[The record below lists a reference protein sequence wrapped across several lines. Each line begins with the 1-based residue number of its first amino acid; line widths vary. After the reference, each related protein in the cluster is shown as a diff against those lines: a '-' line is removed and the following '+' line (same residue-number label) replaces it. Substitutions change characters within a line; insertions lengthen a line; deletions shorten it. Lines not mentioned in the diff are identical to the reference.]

1 MKTDFKNEWLCES
14 CGAKKGSFGAGY
26 TQEMEDDLMAF
37 YRQYTTDG
45 FYLQSQKICSHP
57 SWKRIFEPSIFL
69 NWIEGINNRLGNK

>member
-1 MKTDFKNEWLCES
+1 MKTDFKNEWVCEE

-37 YRQYTTDG
+37 YSQYTTDG

>member
-1 MKTDFKNEWLCES
+1 MKTDFKNEWLCEY

-26 TQEMEDDLMAF
+26 TQEMEDDLVAW
-37 YRQYTTDG
+37 YSKYTNDG
-45 FYLQSQKICSHP
+45 SFLQPQKICSHP

>member
-37 YRQYTTDG
+37 SINTPKMAL
-45 FYLQSQKICSHP
+45 FYNLK
-57 SWKRIFEPSIFL
+57 KFVRILHGKEILNQVFFL
-69 NWIEGINNRLGNK
+69 IGLKV